1 MSVEGTDVGEVTPAA
16 LAFGAG
22 GAGDGDGEGLAG
34 GDGEVADDEEFADG
48 VAIGEDGGGGVA
60 VWNGE
65 GGGGFEIAADG
76 FVLAG
81 AVDFLLE
88 EIADGLELG
97 DGAGGFVG
105 GEGRVGCGEVLFV
118 DAVGVPG
125 EFPCFVGGEGE
136 DGSEEFGEVCE
147 DLVHGGLGA
156 AAARAVGRVAVEP
169 ILGDVD
175 VEGAEVCGAEL
186 VEGDEDL
193 AEVVGGVGGETVAGD
208 GVEPLE
214 DPAVEESE
222 GVVGDGVFGG
232 SEVVEIAEEDA
243 ERVAEAAVD
252 LAVLFEELVGERDI
266 VLPVDGG
273 DPEADEVGAV
283 FVIVVFCVDGFVAA
297 LADFLAG
304 GVGDKAVGHDGLVWS
319 GAAVDDAAHEGR
331 LEPAAVLVGG
341 FDVEVGD
348 AAVAEFGA

>member
-1 MSVEGTDVGEVTPAA
+1 M
-16 LAFGAG
+16 
-22 GAGDGDGEGLAG
+22 
-34 GDGEVADDEEFADG
+34 
-48 VAIGEDGGGGVA
+48 
-60 VWNGE
+60 
-65 GGGGFEIAADG
+65 
-76 FVLAG
+76 
-81 AVDFLLE
+81 
-88 EIADGLELG
+88 
-97 DGAGGFVG
+97 
-105 GEGRVGCGEVLFV
+105 
-118 DAVGVPG
+118 
-125 EFPCFVGGEGE
+125 
-136 DGSEEFGEVCE
+136 
-147 DLVHGGLGA
+147 
-156 AAARAVGRVAVEP
+156 
-169 ILGDVD
+169 
-175 VEGAEVCGAEL
+175 EGAEVCGAEL

-208 GVEPLE
+208 GVEPFE

-273 DPEADEVGAV
+273 DPEADEVCAV

-304 GVGDKAVGHDGLVWS
+304 GVGDKAVGHDGFVWG

-341 FDVEVGD
+341 FDVEVCD